1 LAGALGAGAFVAGAF
16 FTAAFFTADFLAG
29 METTVGA
36 GNDNSNSG
44 NTDFKGYHG
53 HHR

>member
-1 LAGALGAGAFVAGAF
+1 LAGTFFAGAF
-16 FTAAFFTADFLAG
+16 FAGAFFAGAFLAG

-36 GNDNSNSG
+36 GYYNSNSR

-53 HHR
+53 